1 MASTRWEYDAGGRLA
16 QSCDTSD
23 PDTDCDDGGSAIVRA
38 IVPTYDAV
46 GRTTRIDTYAG
57 AQTTLALRTTTT
69 YLGDG
74 QPAQTKAYEGASP
87 TLIDT
92 LDFGYDELG
101 RPTSITRDGSTVIA
115 DQTWNPDGTL
125 ATRTDGDAGAVGTS
139 TFGYDWAQRLVSVD
153 RARRVQRID
162 HGHLWLAPRRA
173 PRARAPGRAPTPP
186 ATPTTPPGARPRSP
200 RVISRSP
207 RPTTAMATSPPSR
220 AASAT

>member
-1 MASTRWEYDAGGRLA
+1 MNTTATAMASTRWEYDAGGRLA

-46 GRTTRIDTYAG
+46 GRTTRTDTYAG
-57 AQTTLALRTTTT
+57 AQTTLALRTDTT

-74 QPAQTKAYEGASP
+74 QPAQAKAYEGASP

-115 DQTWNPDGTL
+115 DQTWNPDGTAGGSSSSRTRWRCSPRSSGTPSGLWTRWTSCGPVMPSTRFGSGCDL
-125 ATRTDGDAGAVGTS
+125 AT
-139 TFGYDWAQRLVSVD
+139 YWAS
-153 RARRVQRID
+153 
-162 HGHLWLAPRRA
+162 G
-173 PRARAPGRAPTPP
+173 
-186 ATPTTPPGARPRSP
+186 
-200 RVISRSP
+200 
-207 RPTTAMATSPPSR
+207 
-220 AASAT
+220 